1 VGCAFDVA
9 LSRLPTF
16 NTLGNSEMDIRVD
29 DEPE

>member
-1 VGCAFDVA
+1 MLRCLACQT
-9 LSRLPTF
+9 L